1 MTESNVRFRHI
12 KVTGGPIYRCQKW
25 SNGLAIFGPLI
36 LHLFLQ
42 KKWSRCDLHFGKV
55 VNFVPSLFRGFAPPG
70 SCPPWLFLCS
80 GPQNFARMEDSAG
93 FYRFSQESARFC
105 TFPVDF
111 AGCVCLLRPP
121 PSSNHQRVSYFCD
134 ALSFLGFLPPLCGF
148 AVRAFL
154 FLMIRRRGA
163 ATAQGRPGDHKCY
176 DDLPP
181 YRSPCPVQGT
191 KTKTWRRKPHGR
203 AGISTVH
210 QGSLLWKTK
219 NGEKH

>member
-1 MTESNVRFRHI
+1 MVQVRPPFWDSCEFCCFPFSWFFASR
-12 KVTGGPIYRCQKW
+12 KR
-25 SNGLAIFGPLI
+25 SARAIFLQQSEEFCKIGVFCRFPQVFAEVCRI
-36 LHLFLQ
+36 LH
-42 KKWSRCDLHFGKV
+42 
-55 VNFVPSLFRGFAPPG
+55 A
-70 SCPPWLFLCS
+70 S
-80 GPQNFARMEDSAG
+80 G
-93 FYRFSQESARFC
+93 RFC
-105 TFPVDF
+105 RM
-111 AGCVCLLRPP
+111 CVSPPAP

-148 AVRAFL
+148 VVRAFL